1 VSGPINVALSATGTA
16 TVNAAG
22 LVANATDNC
31 AVTTIAVSPNTFS
44 CANIGAN
51 TVTVT
56 ATDASGNATAQTIQ
70 VNVVDNL
77 APVVTTVAT
86 VPNIVLGANGTA
98 SITAAAV
105 VSSVVDNC
113 TTTPNVVITPNVF
126 TCADLGQV
134 SVTIF
139 ASDAAGN
146 ISTTTK
152 VVTVVDATAPVLVSA
167 PQTVTLAACNATF
180 TYAYQVTDNCGY
192 TATMTAGYASGSL
205 FPVGTTTVTW
215 QFADQSGNVTT
226 HTFNVTVLPLGT
238 YTLPSVNQVCADN
251 GPVNL
256 TNGQTGLV
264 FTGAGVTDA
273 GAIFRPSLVA
283 PGTYTL
289 NFVYTDAN
297 SCTQTGTFTITV
309 VPAQAKPSIV
319 QVGATTIESSLSG
332 AAYLWFKNGAPIAG
346 AVNKQYTFTSGGN
359 YEVRVTNLFGCSA
372 KSNGFVVSANGLSN
386 DEIIKSVSLF
396 PNPTTSVVTVATSFE
411 VPEPMNITVVDMRG
425 AVIYTATMERGSL
438 SHTIDMN
445 AWPAATYQVIL
456 SNKSGDLSQVERV
469 IKID

>member
-1 VSGPINVALSATGTA
+1 
-16 TVNAAG
+16 
-22 LVANATDNC
+22 
-31 AVTTIAVSPNTFS
+31 
-44 CANIGAN
+44 
-51 TVTVT
+51 
-56 ATDASGNATAQTIQ
+56 
-70 VNVVDNL
+70 
-77 APVVTTVAT
+77 
-86 VPNIVLGANGTA
+86 
-98 SITAAAV
+98 
-105 VSSVVDNC
+105 
-113 TTTPNVVITPNVF
+113 
-126 TCADLGQV
+126 
-134 SVTIF
+134 
-139 ASDAAGN
+139 
-146 ISTTTK
+146 
-152 VVTVVDATAPVLVSA
+152 
-167 PQTVTLAACNATF
+167 VTLAACNATF

-273 GAIFRPSLVA
+273 GATFRPSLVA